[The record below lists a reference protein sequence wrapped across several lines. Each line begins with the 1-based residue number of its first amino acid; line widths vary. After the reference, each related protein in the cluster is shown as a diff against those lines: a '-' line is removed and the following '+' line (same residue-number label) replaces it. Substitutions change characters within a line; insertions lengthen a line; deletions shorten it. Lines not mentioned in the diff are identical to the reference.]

1 MDSAEDSFLLDYLDE
16 VSLRVAFGESPE
28 EAPAEIWEY
37 RFVPPQGWSERQ
49 VLANLEAL
57 LRDAPG
63 GPYAFMFRAS
73 RSVVSW
79 GADAATLTL
88 VGYVALQALNALIG
102 MGVEGGLKG
111 VYKILAGHDPDS
123 SRIPDRQEMLGI
135 AQWRAADGYG
145 VEYDSLR
152 LVSEERRPVDGTS
165 TFVFEDDRARYTVEL
180 GVVSRIPT
188 TSRLRRDLKD

>member
-16 VSLRVAFGESPE
+16 VSLRVAFGEAPE

-49 VLANLEAL
+49 VLTHLEAL

-63 GPYAFMFRAS
+63 GPYAFMFRTS

-111 VYKILAGHDPDS
+111 VYKILAGDDPDS

-145 VEYDSLR
+145 VDYESLR

-180 GVVSRIPT
+180 GVVSGIPT